1 MAANEK
7 RKTNPN
13 WSLKLK
19 MLLPLNTIKIL
30 CLRKETVHLALE
42 MLNDIPE
49 VDAWEEWLKQ
59 TLFMHVARALCGFKN
74 LEAAKKL
81 ILKMIADN
89 QRPSI
94 YVINIIITAYVKA
107 GEIGQ
112 VLEMVMLLERRSWT
126 NAKRRIVSLL
136 YHTLIAGYCRLQK
149 FDIALKSL
157 TRMKDFG
164 VSHINLDEY
173 QKLIHSLSLMAMDI
187 KMAREQLEEMEPM
200 DRKMAEKQLSK
211 IAAMD
216 LHMREEKLEEM
227 YLSIKEFIHVPE

>member
-1 MAANEK
+1 MIKEAYALYMAANEK

-81 ILKMIADN
+81 ILKMIADSLH
-89 QRPSI
+89 PSI
-94 YVINIIITAYVKA
+94 YDISIIITAYVKA

-112 VLEMVMLLERRSWT
+112 VLEMVMLLES
-126 NAKRRIVSLL
+126 IGVYICDPLM
-136 YHTLIAGYCRLQK
+136 LQK